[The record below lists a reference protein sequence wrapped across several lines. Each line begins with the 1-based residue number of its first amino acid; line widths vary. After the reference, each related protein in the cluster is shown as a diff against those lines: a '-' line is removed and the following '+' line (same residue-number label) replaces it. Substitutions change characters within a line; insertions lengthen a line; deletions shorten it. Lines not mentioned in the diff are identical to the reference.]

1 MKILGTWT
9 GISETSLANRIQ
21 EMEDK
26 ISDTEDTIEEMDTS
40 VKKMLI
46 AKISREL
53 QDNQKILDA
62 TKILIY
68 K

>member
-1 MKILGTWT
+1 
-9 GISETSLANRIQ
+9 
-21 EMEDK
+21 MEDK

-40 VKKMLI
+40 AKKILN